1 MNVPDNYQYFFSG
14 NSVKTMLLPLKK
26 KTKKKQKQ
34 TNLFIQMTR
43 KKNEK
48 YVENMFGYFQPTQK
62 PTIFLFH
69 SSLKSGIKFCSYN
82 IKKKVFIQSNCFVL
96 DKIDTFAPINSCTH
110 HLQKTRVNHT
120 SDRTNT
126 HVYCYTGKHVTQVI
140 VNSEHM

>member
-1 MNVPDNYQYFFSG
+1 
-14 NSVKTMLLPLKK
+14 
-26 KTKKKQKQ
+26 
-34 TNLFIQMTR
+34 MTR
-43 KKNEK
+43 KKMK
-48 YVENMFGYFQPTQK
+48 NMLKNMLGYFQLTQK
-62 PTIFLFH
+62 PTYFLFH

-96 DKIDTFAPINSCTH
+96 DEIDTFAPINSCTH

-140 VNSEHM
+140 VESEHM

>member
-1 MNVPDNYQYFFSG
+1 
-14 NSVKTMLLPLKK
+14 ML
-26 KTKKKQKQ
+26 
-34 TNLFIQMTR
+34 
-43 KKNEK
+43 
-48 YVENMFGYFQPTQK
+48 GYFQLTQK

-82 IKKKVFIQSNCFVL
+82 IKKVFIQSNCFVL

-126 HVYCYTGKHVTQVI
+126 HVYGYTGKHVTQVK
-140 VNSEHM
+140 VESEHMLEMYVALLKNSAMCLQISHRSIWKELSLFSHHNFLFDGILEV